1 MLYLFFIY
9 GLINSAIIL
18 LQTTGFALTF
28 SISGIANFSY
38 GALYITSGI
47 ITWSLLHHGIP
58 LGISII
64 ISVIITS
71 SFGFRLYWVA
81 IYRVR
86 GMPLSEVIITF
97 ALGVAIIEFLR
108 WKGFVTYEFT
118 IPYLL
123 KGGISI
129 SGIHVDFQRIII
141 IIAAVLLILFLY
153 LFSHFTRIG
162 LALRGVA
169 QNEQTALCL
178 GIDSDMISSISVM
191 LGSGISAIAA
201 NLVLPLGLISIDSG
215 YDVLLI
221 SIATTVVSGLGS
233 SVGLIIAGIIFG
245 YIQTAT
251 SIFLSSKYQMAVYL
265 FSIIFV
271 LIVRPSGLLG
281 RFKEIEERV

>member
-18 LQTTGFALTF
+18 LQATGFALTF

-38 GALYITSGI
+38 GALYIVSGI

-58 LGISII
+58 LTISIALSII
-64 ISVIITS
+64 ITS
-71 SFGFRLYWVA
+71 LLGFLLYWVA

-118 IPYLL
+118 IPLLL
-123 KGGISI
+123 KGAISI
-129 SGIHVDFQRIII
+129 AGIHVDFQRIII
-141 IIAAVLLILFLY
+141 IIAAGLLLLFLY
-153 LFSHFTRIG
+153 LFSHFTRLG
-162 LALRGVA
+162 LALRGIA

-178 GIDSDMISSISVM
+178 GINSDMISSISLM

-201 NLVLPLGLISIDSG
+201 NLCLPLGLISIDSG
-215 YDVLLI
+215 YDLLLI
-221 SIATTVVSGLGS
+221 SIAVTVVSGLGS
-233 SVGLIIAGIIFG
+233 SAGLLISGIIFG

-251 SIFLSSKYQMAVYL
+251 SIFLSSKYQMVVYL
-265 FSIIFV
+265 FAIIFV
-271 LIVRPSGLLG
+271 LIIRPSGLFG
-281 RFKEIEERV
+281 RFKQIEERV

>member
-1 MLYLFFIY
+1 MLSLFFIY

-18 LQTTGFALTF
+18 LQVTGFAVIF
-28 SISGIANFSY
+28 SVSGIANFSY

-47 ITWSLLHHGIP
+47 ITWTLLNHGLP

-64 ISVIITS
+64 ISVSII
-71 SFGFRLYWVA
+71 SFSGLILYWA
-81 IYRVR
+81 IIFRVR

-118 IPYLL
+118 IPCLI
-123 KGGISI
+123 KGDITIAGIL
-129 SGIHVDFQRIII
+129 VDLQRIII
-141 IIAAVLLILFLY
+141 IIAAFLLVLFLY
-153 LFSHFTRIG
+153 LFSHHTKIG
-162 LALRGVA
+162 LALRAVA

-178 GIDSDMISSISVM
+178 GINTDLMSSISVM

-221 SIATTVVSGLGS
+221 SIATTVVGGMGS
-233 SVGLIIAGIIFG
+233 SIGLLIASVLFG

-251 SIFLSSKYQMAVYL
+251 TFFFSSRWIMAIYL
-265 FSIIFV
+265 FSII
-271 LIVRPSGLLG
+271 LILIIRPSGILG
-281 RFKEIEERV
+281 RFKEIEERI

>member
-1 MLYLFFIY
+1 MLSLFFIY

-18 LQTTGFALTF
+18 LQATGFAITF
-28 SISGIANFSY
+28 SVSGIANFSY

-47 ITWSLLHHGIP
+47 ITWTLLHHGLS

-64 ISVIITS
+64 ISVVITS
-71 SFGFRLYWVA
+71 LFGFILYWAA

-97 ALGVAIIEFLR
+97 AIGVAIIEFLR

-118 IPYLL
+118 IPPILE
-123 KGGISI
+123 GNICIAGIPI
-129 SGIHVDFQRIII
+129 DFQR
-141 IIAAVLLILFLY
+141 VLILVAAILMLVFLY
-153 LFSHFTRIG
+153 LFSHFTKIG

-178 GIDSDMISSISVM
+178 GIDSDLISSVSVM

-201 NLVLPLGLISIDSG
+201 NLIFPLGLISIDAG

-221 SIATTVVSGLGS
+221 SIATTVVGGLGS
-233 SVGLIIAGIIFG
+233 SAGLILAGIILG
-245 YIQTAT
+245 YMQTAT
-251 SIFLSSKYQMAVYL
+251 SIFLSSKWIMAFYL
-265 FSIIFV
+265 FSIILV
-271 LIVRPSGLLG
+271 LIIKPSGILG